1 MVFVVSQL
9 PLSSEISQF
18 CSSGA
23 CPSPLLLPSGRE
35 PHVRS
40 YVVSRF
46 QILNFGQLGEI
57 QNHTWSALTDSSCLL
72 LKNITIVYRFMIT
85 RCRPCT
91 GGVPP
96 ARAALQPCSQQIHVR
111 SYVDLLFHFLNLL
124 IFRKSEKHTRSRL
137 RNFLPVVRKNY
148 QYCLFYH
155 AY

>member
-23 CPSPLLLPSGRE
+23 CPSPHLPTRAGGIPRLQDLTLRI
-35 PHVRS
+35 P
-40 YVVSRF
+40 
-46 QILNFGQLGEI
+46 NFGQLGEI

-96 ARAALQPCSQQIHVR
+96 ARAALQPCSQQIYVR

-137 RNFLPVVRKNY
+137 GIFLPVVRKNY
-148 QYCLFYH
+148 QYCLFNH